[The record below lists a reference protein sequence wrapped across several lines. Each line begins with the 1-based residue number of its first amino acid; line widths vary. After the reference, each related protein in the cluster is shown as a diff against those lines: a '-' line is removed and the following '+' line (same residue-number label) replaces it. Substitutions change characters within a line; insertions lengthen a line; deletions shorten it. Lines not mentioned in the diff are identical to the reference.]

1 MCSRSLASRL
11 SPIRFSFDCFAFL
24 VLLILS
30 CGRVFSA
37 DKPDYSRQ
45 NLGVTNNPPIKDIAY
60 WIDQLSADN
69 YLRREMAEQKL
80 IESGTEAVDGLSAIL
95 DSGDLESIE
104 RATSILIQ
112 IGIMNSPAEDGGAWQ
127 QLDRVAGNATGL
139 IASNAKRASSEIA
152 DHRASRARSE
162 LTVSGIS
169 VATDEFMIRAVVDQA
184 QTVLQIDERW
194 NGDMAP
200 LQWLPWL
207 PRVKRARIK
216 GSAANREVIAAVSKV
231 PSLEHLEF
239 NDAEIKADDLKPLV
253 SAKPIRTLA
262 FRYVPLDDEAAKV
275 VSQIPIRDALTLMG
289 TGISLSRYE
298 AMQKETPGL
307 QIEFRQGGFLGVSCT
322 REEYPCTIDSVT
334 PGSAA
339 EAAGLI
345 PQDVV
350 VRLGKDKIR
359 RFEDL
364 QAAINRHVAGDEVE
378 LEFTRGG
385 ISKITKVTLR
395 RYVNR

>member
-1 MCSRSLASRL
+1 MQTQPSR
-11 SPIRFSFDCFAFL
+11 IDKHYFAWL
-24 VLLILS
+24 VLLALPYAQL
-30 CGRVFSA
+30 CWA
-37 DKPDYSRQ
+37 DQPGDSKE
-45 NLGVTNNPPIKDIAY
+45 NLGVANRSPVKDIAY
-60 WIDQLSADN
+60 WIDQLSADH

-80 IESGTEAVDGLSAIL
+80 IESGTEAVGGLSAVL
-95 DSGDLESIE
+95 DSGELESIE

-112 IGIMNSPAEDGGAWQ
+112 IGTNNAPAEDGGAWQ
-127 QLDRVAGNATGL
+127 QLDRIAGNAAGL
-139 IASNAKRASSEIA
+139 IASNAKRASTEIA
-152 DHRASRARSE
+152 DYRASRARSE
-162 LTVSGIS
+162 LTAAGIS

-194 NGDMAP
+194 NGDEVP

-216 GSAANREVIAAVSKV
+216 GPAANREVIAAVSKV
-231 PSLEHLEF
+231 PSLEHLEL
-239 NDAEIKADDLKPLV
+239 NDVEIKADDLKPLV

-262 FRYVPLDDEAAKV
+262 FRYVSLDDEAAKV
-275 VSQIPIRDALTLMG
+275 VSKIPIRDALTLMG

-298 AMQKETPGL
+298 AMRKETPGL
-307 QIEFRQGGFLGVSCT
+307 QIEFRQGGFLGVSCS
-322 REEYPCTIDSVT
+322 REKYPCAIDSVT

-350 VRLGKDKIR
+350 VRLGKDRIR

-385 ISKITKVTLR
+385 ISKVTKVTLR